1 LGFSGVARP
10 HNLEARNQVDRPE
23 GKQAMKA
30 VVVERPGSVKV
41 RDVPEPVAGP
51 KDVVV
56 KVGACGICGTDIH
69 IIDGE
74 FPPTTYP
81 IIIGHEFGGT
91 VVGVGS
97 DVVGV
102 KVGDRVGV
110 DPTLNC
116 GECYFCQ
123 RGKGNLCE
131 RWNAVGVGAHP
142 GGFAEC
148 VAVPERTVYPIPER
162 MSFAAAGL
170 IEPVSCVVH
179 AFHLLRPQPGDS
191 YLVYGAGPMGL
202 QNAQVARYFGARVVA
217 VVDINPDRLEIARS
231 FGFDVVGRSLDDVRH
246 VAPRGFDIV
255 IEATGKTKVAEMA
268 IDAVIRSGKLL
279 LFGVCPPG
287 EKAAYDPFKI
297 YNEEITIIGS
307 MAVLNSYGP
316 AIDLLDA
323 GAVDTARMVTHTFP
337 IDQFDEAVALV
348 RSGQGLKVQIDPAR

>member
-1 LGFSGVARP
+1 V
-10 HNLEARNQVDRPE
+10 N
-23 GKQAMKA
+23 A
-30 VVVERPGSVKV
+30 VVVHEPHDV
-41 RDVPEPVAGP
+41 RVEEVPEPEMGP

-74 FPPTTYP
+74 FPPTVYP

-91 VVGVGS
+91 VVAVGK

-102 KVGDRVGV
+102 RVGDRVGV

-123 RGKGNLCE
+123 RGQGNLCE
-131 RWNAVGVGAHP
+131 RWNAVGVGHHP

-148 VAVPERTVYPIPER
+148 VAVPERCVYPIPDG
-162 MSFAAAGL
+162 MSFADAAL

-179 AFHLLRPQPGDS
+179 GFHLLQPRVGDS
-191 YLVYGAGPMGL
+191 YLIYGAGPMGL
-202 QNAQVARYFGARVVA
+202 QNAQMARFNGASVVA
-217 VVDINPDRLEIARS
+217 IVDINPSRLEIARG
-231 FGFDVVGRSLDDVRH
+231 FGFEVVGASLDEVRH

-268 IDAVIRSGKLL
+268 IEAVIRRGKLL

-287 EKAAYDPFKI
+287 EKAAYDAFTI
-297 YNEEITIIGS
+297 YNQELTIIGS

-316 AIDLLDA
+316 AIDVINA
-323 GAVDTARMVTHTFP
+323 GGIDTKKMVTHTFP
-337 IDQFDEAVALV
+337 IAQFAEAVATV
-348 RSGQGLKVQIDPAR
+348 RAGKGLKVQVNPGA